1 MSNCGTTYTRLVT
14 VYRRSIQ
21 ALENDMA
28 AIRSEHDTQNKII
41 QGQKSALDG
50 IISDLGS
57 LRFLGKDR
65 DATSELPSARATP
78 VPEEV
83 MDIAESAPDTGLVAT
98 DVVQVEEKEEGE
110 EDKVLSVPVTE
121 ELGEDDIE
129 MGEVEEPKNDKGK
142 KKFREELEEGEASDT
157 SSALS
162 DPPDD

>member
-1 MSNCGTTYTRLVT
+1 
-14 VYRRSIQ
+14 
-21 ALENDMA
+21 MA

-65 DATSELPSARATP
+65 DTASELTSARATP
-78 VPEEV
+78 APEEV
-83 MDIAESAPDTGLVAT
+83 MDITESAPDAGLVAA
-98 DVVQVEEKEEGE
+98 DIVQVEEKEEGE
-110 EDKVLSVPVTE
+110 EDKVLSGPAVE

-142 KKFREELEEGEASDT
+142 KKYREELEEGEASDT

-162 DPPDD
+162 DLPDD

>member
-1 MSNCGTTYTRLVT
+1 
-14 VYRRSIQ
+14 
-21 ALENDMA
+21 MA

-57 LRFLGKDR
+57 LRFFGKDR
-65 DATSELPSARATP
+65 DATSDLPSTQASP
-78 VPEEV
+78 VPEEIP
-83 MDIAESAPDTGLVAT
+83 DIAENGLDPGSAVT
-98 DVVQVEEKEEGE
+98 DVVQVEEREEGE
-110 EDKVLSVPVTE
+110 ENKAFSGPVIE
-121 ELGEDDIE
+121 ELVEDDIE